1 MKAYKSTTAGGR
13 FAALVIGTLC
23 GVFAYA
29 RLEAGFAGYIELYAA
44 IFCIGGIVGFFTNW
58 QRVQ

>member
-13 FAALVIGTLC
+13 FAALVIGALC

-29 RLEAGFAGYIELYAA
+29 RLKAGFAGYIELYAA

>member
-13 FAALVIGTLC
+13 FAALVIGILC

-29 RLEAGFAGYIELYAA
+29 RMEAGFAGYIEFWAA
-44 IFCIGGIVGFFTNW
+44 ICCIGGIVGFFTNW
-58 QRVQ
+58 QRIQ